1 MRRLLIVLLLLAA
14 LGCGAQDSRPN
25 VIVIMVDTLRADY
38 LGAYGFE
45 GEISPNIDALAAE
58 SVQFDNCIAQA
69 PWTSPSVA
77 SFVTSLHPQNHCVAN
92 GYGLFC
98 EVIEDDEYAWET
110 LPDEA
115 TTLAEV
121 FRDSGYETAGF
132 VGNWVVK
139 SKFGFAQGFDT
150 YVEPQGDEQH
160 IDEDR
165 FLFEQ
170 ATEWL
175 RQRRSGRPFL
185 LYLHL
190 MDVHAPYRL
199 DSEGITTVR
208 GSPSL
213 GKDRALTEQEIA
225 DRPSHLGA
233 RIRWPDPAMADRL
246 RNWKVAYGAGVHGF
260 DRQLGEFL
268 GFLRE
273 ERVLDDAVV
282 VFASDHGEEFLEHG
296 AWEHGKTYFNPALQV
311 PLLLRLPGAE
321 RAGQR
326 VGRLV
331 SLIDVM
337 PTLMRL
343 AGIDQ
348 ALAPMQ
354 GQDLGP
360 RVSGES
366 DPEEPWAF
374 ASALPEETATIVA
387 QNEQL
392 KLILDLETG
401 SVELYDLVEDPG
413 EQRNI
418 ASERDDLLDLMQQ
431 RVQVHLESLR
441 SFPSFRP
448 TSTALSDEDIEK
460 LRSLGYV
467 R

>member
-1 MRRLLIVLLLLAA
+1 MRRLLIIVALLAA
-14 LGCGAQDSRPN
+14 MGCSSQGSQPN

-45 GEISPNIDALAAE
+45 GDISPNIDALAAE
-58 SVQFDNCIAQA
+58 SVRFDNCIAQA
-69 PWTSPSVA
+69 PWTSPSIA
-77 SFVTSLHPQNHCVAN
+77 SFVTSLHAQNHCVAN

-98 EVIEDDEYAWET
+98 EVIEDEYLWES
-110 LPDEA
+110 LPEEA
-115 TTLAEV
+115 TTMAEV
-121 FRDSGYETAGF
+121 FRDAGYETAGF

-165 FLFEQ
+165 FLFDQ

-175 RQRRSGRPFL
+175 RQRKGGRPFL

-199 DSEGITTVR
+199 TAEGIEAIR
-208 GSPSL
+208 DSPSL
-213 GKDRALTEQEIA
+213 GKDRALTELEIA
-225 DRPSHLGA
+225 DRPVHLGA
-233 RIRWPDPAMADRL
+233 RIRWPDPSMADRL
-246 RNWKVAYGAGVHGF
+246 RNWKTAYAAGVRGF
-260 DRQLGEFL
+260 DRQLGVFL
-268 GFLRE
+268 DVLRE
-273 ERVLDDAVV
+273 QELIEDAVV
-282 VFASDHGEEFLEHG
+282 VFVSDHGEEFVEHG

-321 RAGQR
+321 RAGER

-337 PTLMRL
+337 PTLLGL
-343 AGIDQ
+343 AGIEQ
-348 ALAPMQ
+348 ELPPMQ
-354 GQDLGP
+354 GKDLGP
-360 RVSGES
+360 VVSGEGGG
-366 DPEEPWAF
+366 EEPWAF

-387 QNEQL
+387 QNDNL

-401 SVELYDLVEDPG
+401 ATELYDLGEDPG
-413 EQRNI
+413 ELRDI
-418 ASERDDLLDLMQQ
+418 ASERKDLLDLMQQ
-431 RVQVHLESLR
+431 RIQAHLESVG
-441 SFPSFRP
+441 SFPSYRP
-448 TSTALSDEDIEK
+448 SATALSEEDIEK

>member
-1 MRRLLIVLLLLAA
+1 MRRLLLLATILAA
-14 LGCGAQDSRPN
+14 LGCSSQDSRPN

-38 LGAYGFE
+38 LGTYGFE

-69 PWTSPSVA
+69 PWTSPSIA
-77 SFVTSLHPQNHCVAN
+77 SFITSLHAQNHCVAN

-110 LPDEA
+110 LPEEA
-115 TTLAEV
+115 VTMAEV

-165 FLFEQ
+165 VLFDQ

-185 LYLHL
+185 LHLHV

-199 DSEGITTVR
+199 TPEGVTAVR
-208 GSPSL
+208 NSPSL

-225 DRPSHLGA
+225 DRPVHLGA
-233 RIRWPDPAMADRL
+233 RIRWPDPSMARRL

-268 GFLRE
+268 EFLRE
-273 ERVLDDAVV
+273 EKVLDDAVI
-282 VFASDHGEEFLEHG
+282 VFVSDHGEEFLEHG
-296 AWEHGKTYFNPALQV
+296 AWEHGKTYYNPALQV

-321 RAGQR
+321 SAGQR

-337 PTLMRL
+337 PTLLRL
-343 AGIDQ
+343 AGIEQ
-348 ALAPMQ
+348 ALPPMQ

-360 RVSGES
+360 WISGEG
-366 DPEEPWAF
+366 DTEEPWAF

-387 QNEQL
+387 QNEDL

-401 SVELYDLVEDPG
+401 AVELYDLVEDPG

-431 RVQVHLESLR
+431 KVQAHLESVG
-441 SFPSFRP
+441 SFPSYRP
-448 TSTALSDEDIEK
+448 TPTELSEEDIEK

>member
-1 MRRLLIVLLLLAA
+1 MLVATILAA
-14 LGCGAQDSRPN
+14 LGCSSQDSRPN
-25 VIVIMVDTLRADY
+25 VIIIMVDTLRADY
-38 LGAYGFE
+38 LGTYGFE

-69 PWTSPSVA
+69 PWTSPSIA
-77 SFVTSLHPQNHCVAN
+77 SFVTSLHAQNHCVAN

-98 EVIEDDEYAWET
+98 EVIEDEYAWET

-115 TTLAEV
+115 TTMAEV

-160 IDEDR
+160 IDEDS
-165 FLFEQ
+165 FLFDQ
-170 ATEWL
+170 AAQWL
-175 RQRRSGRPFL
+175 SQRRGGRPFL

-199 DSEGITTVR
+199 TADGMTAVR
-208 GSPSL
+208 DSPSL

-225 DRPSHLGA
+225 DRPLHLGA
-233 RIRWPDPAMADRL
+233 RIRWPDPSMARRL
-246 RNWKVAYGAGVHGF
+246 RNWKKAYGAGVHGF
-260 DRQLGEFL
+260 DRQLGGFL
-268 GFLRE
+268 DLLRE
-273 ERVLDDAVV
+273 EQVLDDAVV
-282 VFASDHGEEFLEHG
+282 VFVSDHGEEFVEHG
-296 AWEHGKTYFNPALQV
+296 AWEHGKTYYNQALQV

-326 VGRLV
+326 VDGLV

-337 PTLMRL
+337 PTLLGL
-343 AGIDQ
+343 AGIEQ
-348 ALAPMQ
+348 GLPPMQ
-354 GQDLGP
+354 GQDLVPAVFGEP
-360 RVSGES
+360 SSGEA
-366 DPEEPWAF
+366 WAF
-374 ASALPEETATIVA
+374 ASALPEETASIVA
-387 QNEQL
+387 QSEEL

-401 SVELYDLVEDPG
+401 AAELYDLVEDPG

-418 ASERDDLLDLMQQ
+418 APERADLLDRMQQ
-431 RVQVHLESLR
+431 KVQAHLESLG